1 MKLGKLKLDL
11 KDGLKKEWIITNGI
25 GGFCSTTVIGANT
38 RRYHGLLVASLN
50 PPASRFLVLSKL
62 DESLSI
68 ADRNYCL
75 YTNVCKEYVSDGFKR
90 LESFEKDYFPTFNFR
105 VEDIKIEKKIT
116 MIYGKNTTVVSYKV
130 ENGKQASKMTIAPII
145 NFRDFHS
152 MTPNK
157 EFNLVQ
163 NINNNKVCIEANE
176 SVQKSI
182 YMYLDEGKYT
192 AYNSDTFK
200 NMYYLKEEQRGF
212 ESEENLAVTGKYE
225 IEFAPKEIKELNFVV
240 SLDDDV
246 DKIDIQKAFDNEK
259 ARIEKII
266 NTAELIKEKKKYTR
280 QEKEKNQVIKDLI
293 ITSDTFIIDRPKFKT
308 KSIIA
313 GFPWFLDW
321 GRDTFIAFEGL
332 LLVTKRYED
341 AKSVIRTFLKD
352 IKCGLVPNGYAE
364 GTDEPLY
371 NSVDA
376 SLLLFEVVNK
386 YLKYTKDYDFI
397 KYEVYDKLKDIVFNY
412 IKGITL
418 DNNNIYIADDYLL
431 NSGTKDTQNTWMDA
445 KIGNF
450 AVTPRSGKAVEINSL
465 WYNSLKTLESLA
477 KKFEDKETINS
488 VKNLSKKHKEAFIH
502 KFYNPKKKCLYDVLD
517 DDKIRPNQLFAL
529 ATTYPVLDLTKKEAK
544 ETFETCTSK
553 LLLTHGLKTLAR
565 GEDGYVADY
574 EGDSF
579 KRDMSYHQGP
589 TWPWLLGI
597 YNDAFENMIKA
608 EKDEK
613 EKKKLQEEYK
623 KFVNNVYMTFK
634 KEIYAEEGI
643 GTISEIYNSK
653 LPYLPGGTFSQAWSV
668 SEVLRIILN
677 LNK

>member
-163 NINNNKVCIEANE
+163 DINNNKVCIEANE

-529 ATTYPVLDLTKKEAK
+529 ATTYPVLDLTTKEAK

-623 KFVNNVYMTFK
+623 KFVNDVYMTFK

>member
-105 VEDIKIEKKIT
+105 IEDIKIEKKIT

-246 DKIDIQKAFDNEK
+246 DKIDIQKVFDNEK

-529 ATTYPVLDLTKKEAK
+529 ATTYPVLDLTTKEAK

-623 KFVNNVYMTFK
+623 KFVNDVYMTFK

>member
-105 VEDIKIEKKIT
+105 IEDIKIEKKIT

-341 AKSVIRTFLKD
+341 AKNVIRTFLKD

-529 ATTYPVLDLTKKEAK
+529 ATTYPVLDLTTKEAK

-623 KFVNNVYMTFK
+623 KFVNDVYMTFK

>member
-529 ATTYPVLDLTKKEAK
+529 ATTYPVLDLTTKEAK

>member
-105 VEDIKIEKKIT
+105 IEDIKIEKKIT

-332 LLVTKRYED
+332 FLVTKRYED

-529 ATTYPVLDLTKKEAK
+529 ATTYPVLDLTTKEAK

-623 KFVNNVYMTFK
+623 KFVNDVYMTFK

>member
-90 LESFEKDYFPTFNFR
+90 LESFEKNYFPTFNFR
-105 VEDIKIEKKIT
+105 IEDIKIEKKIT

-529 ATTYPVLDLTKKEAK
+529 ATTYPVLDLTTKEAK

-623 KFVNNVYMTFK
+623 KFVNDVYMTFK

>member
-105 VEDIKIEKKIT
+105 IEDIKIEKKIT

-246 DKIDIQKAFDNEK
+246 DRIDIQKAFDNEK

-529 ATTYPVLDLTKKEAK
+529 ATTYPVLDLTTKEAK

-623 KFVNNVYMTFK
+623 KFVNDVYMTFK

>member
-90 LESFEKDYFPTFNFR
+90 LESFEKEYFPTFNFR
-105 VEDIKIEKKIT
+105 IEDIKIEKKIT

-341 AKSVIRTFLKD
+341 AKNVIRTFLKD

-529 ATTYPVLDLTKKEAK
+529 ATTYPVLDLTTKEAK

>member
-163 NINNNKVCIEANE
+163 DINNNKVCIEANE

-529 ATTYPVLDLTKKEAK
+529 ATTYPVLDLTTKEAK

-613 EKKKLQEEYK
+613 EKKKLQMK
-623 KFVNNVYMTFK
+623 RKRLIF
-634 KEIYAEEGI
+634 
-643 GTISEIYNSK
+643 
-653 LPYLPGGTFSQAWSV
+653 
-668 SEVLRIILN
+668 
-677 LNK
+677 

>member
-1 MKLGKLKLDL
+1 M
-11 KDGLKKEWIITNGI
+11 
-25 GGFCSTTVIGANT
+25 
-38 RRYHGLLVASLN
+38 
-50 PPASRFLVLSKL
+50 
-62 DESLSI
+62 
-68 ADRNYCL
+68 
-75 YTNVCKEYVSDGFKR
+75 
-90 LESFEKDYFPTFNFR
+90 
-105 VEDIKIEKKIT
+105 
-116 MIYGKNTTVVSYKV
+116 
-130 ENGKQASKMTIAPII
+130 
-145 NFRDFHS
+145 
-152 MTPNK
+152 
-157 EFNLVQ
+157 
-163 NINNNKVCIEANE
+163 
-176 SVQKSI
+176 
-182 YMYLDEGKYT
+182 
-192 AYNSDTFK
+192 
-200 NMYYLKEEQRGF
+200 
-212 ESEENLAVTGKYE
+212 
-225 IEFAPKEIKELNFVV
+225 
-240 SLDDDV
+240 
-246 DKIDIQKAFDNEK
+246 
-259 ARIEKII
+259 
-266 NTAELIKEKKKYTR
+266 
-280 QEKEKNQVIKDLI
+280 
-293 ITSDTFIIDRPKFKT
+293 
-308 KSIIA
+308 
-313 GFPWFLDW
+313 
-321 GRDTFIAFEGL
+321 
-332 LLVTKRYED
+332 
-341 AKSVIRTFLKD
+341 
-352 IKCGLVPNGYAE
+352 
-364 GTDEPLY
+364 
-371 NSVDA
+371 
-376 SLLLFEVVNK
+376 
-386 YLKYTKDYDFI
+386 KYTKDYDFI

-529 ATTYPVLDLTKKEAK
+529 ATTYPVLDLTTKEAK

>member
-259 ARIEKII
+259 ARIEK
-266 NTAELIKEKKKYTR
+266 KEENDVKCQKIAAGNRKKR
-280 QEKEKNQVIKDLI
+280 QEGK
-293 ITSDTFIIDRPKFKT
+293 
-308 KSIIA
+308 
-313 GFPWFLDW
+313 G
-321 GRDTFIAFEGL
+321 
-332 LLVTKRYED
+332 
-341 AKSVIRTFLKD
+341 AKL
-352 IKCGLVPNGYAE
+352 
-364 GTDEPLY
+364 
-371 NSVDA
+371 
-376 SLLLFEVVNK
+376 
-386 YLKYTKDYDFI
+386 
-397 KYEVYDKLKDIVFNY
+397 
-412 IKGITL
+412 
-418 DNNNIYIADDYLL
+418 
-431 NSGTKDTQNTWMDA
+431 
-445 KIGNF
+445 
-450 AVTPRSGKAVEINSL
+450 EI
-465 WYNSLKTLESLA
+465 
-477 KKFEDKETINS
+477 
-488 VKNLSKKHKEAFIH
+488 
-502 KFYNPKKKCLYDVLD
+502 
-517 DDKIRPNQLFAL
+517 
-529 ATTYPVLDLTKKEAK
+529 
-544 ETFETCTSK
+544 
-553 LLLTHGLKTLAR
+553 
-565 GEDGYVADY
+565 
-574 EGDSF
+574 
-579 KRDMSYHQGP
+579 
-589 TWPWLLGI
+589 
-597 YNDAFENMIKA
+597 
-608 EKDEK
+608 
-613 EKKKLQEEYK
+613 
-623 KFVNNVYMTFK
+623 
-634 KEIYAEEGI
+634 
-643 GTISEIYNSK
+643 
-653 LPYLPGGTFSQAWSV
+653 
-668 SEVLRIILN
+668 
-677 LNK
+677 

>member
-105 VEDIKIEKKIT
+105 IEDIKIEKKIT

-246 DKIDIQKAFDNEK
+246 DKIDFQKAFDNEK

-529 ATTYPVLDLTKKEAK
+529 ATTYPVLDLTTKEAK

-623 KFVNNVYMTFK
+623 KFVNDVYMTFK